1 MNMNYSNNYDNYN
14 SNADIISVNA
24 DANVNVNDHSRNNA
38 LPFNALENSYST
50 GFI

>member
-1 MNMNYSNNYDNYN
+1 MNTNYSNNYN

-38 LPFNALENSYST
+38 RPFNAPENSYST